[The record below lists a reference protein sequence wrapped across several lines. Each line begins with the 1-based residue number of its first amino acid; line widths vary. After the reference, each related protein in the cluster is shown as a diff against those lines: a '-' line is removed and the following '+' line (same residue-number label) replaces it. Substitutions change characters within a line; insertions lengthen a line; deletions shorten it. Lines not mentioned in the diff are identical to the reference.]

1 MAKTLRMRYVT
12 MEGANRTLSLNY
24 PRSDLTA
31 NEVEDAMEAMM
42 DEDFLAE
49 GISAIAGADIVDRTV
64 TTLF

>member
-1 MAKTLRMRYVT
+1 MAKTLRMKFTT
-12 MEGANRTLSLNY
+12 MEGRSRTLSLNH
-24 PRSDLTA
+24 PRGDVTA
-31 NEVEDAMEAMM
+31 SEVEDAMEAMM